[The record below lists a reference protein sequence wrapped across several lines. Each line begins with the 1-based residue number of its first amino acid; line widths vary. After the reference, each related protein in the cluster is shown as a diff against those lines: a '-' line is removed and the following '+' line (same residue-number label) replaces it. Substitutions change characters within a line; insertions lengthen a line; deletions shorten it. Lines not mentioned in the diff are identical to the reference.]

1 MSLSDGDPAP
11 DGDILLRIATQNG
24 HIVRGRVHHSAFG
37 GKAISPPAPAK
48 GRPWTRELSGRL
60 RSHAGSLENIE
71 HHAIA
76 FCEAETARGGGTKT
90 FSGVIYARVA
100 DAKKAYETILTTG
113 IHFTPLSTADA
124 AHADLTFYGWLANES
139 KEERERF
146 QLWLSGI
153 LLGLHCPGQLQL
165 LPDAHMPPKT
175 ATSRLKEF
183 AKSCIARIRQPF

>member
-1 MSLSDGDPAP
+1 MSLSDCDPAP
-11 DGDILLRIATQNG
+11 DGDFWLRIATQNG

-113 IHFTPLSTADA
+113 IHFTPLSTADCA
-124 AHADLTFYGWLANES
+124 RRPHFLRLACERIEGGKGTFSALAL
-139 KEERERF
+139 RETARA
-146 QLWLSGI
+146 S
-153 LLGLHCPGQLQL
+153 
-165 LPDAHMPPKT
+165 LPRS
-175 ATSRLKEF
+175 TSTT
-183 AKSCIARIRQPF
+183 P